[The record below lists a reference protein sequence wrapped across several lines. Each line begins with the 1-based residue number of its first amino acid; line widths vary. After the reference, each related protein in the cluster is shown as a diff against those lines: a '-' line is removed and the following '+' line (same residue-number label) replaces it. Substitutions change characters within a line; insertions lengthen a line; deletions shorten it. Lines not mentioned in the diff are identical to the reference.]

1 MIELLG
7 IGFPRQGDEWL
18 FRKVSA
24 RLERGQL
31 TVLVSPDR
39 DARLALL
46 DAVTARRIPMEGR
59 AWVGGIPVS
68 SETARR
74 VKARVGEVDLTGPL
88 NDRGSLVGNVLAAGG
103 QTPGALKAAI
113 RLASSRS
120 RSLAVDALGR
130 VGLDARA
137 HERAATLDPWCRR
150 RLLVARAIVG
160 PPDYLIVREVDDGLS
175 LPEAGDILGV
185 LRQVARSDRLTVL
198 ATVEHR
204 ALVHLYADRVLVL
217 TAGALEF
224 DGPPES
230 LTDARAWAP
239 RLPGKA
245 ALA

>member
-31 TVLVSPDR
+31 TFLVSPDR
-39 DARLALL
+39 EARLAVL
-46 DAVTARRIPMEGR
+46 DAVAARRIPTEGR

-74 VKARVGEVDLTGPL
+74 VQARVGEVDLSGPL

-120 RSLAVDALGR
+120 RSLAVDALRR
-130 VGLDARA
+130 VGLDGRA
-137 HERAATLDPWCRR
+137 HERVATLDPWCRR

-185 LRQVARSDRLTVL
+185 LRRVARSDRLTVL

-204 ALVHLYADRVLVL
+204 ALVYLYADRVLIL
-217 TAGALEF
+217 AAGALEF
-224 DGPPES
+224 DGAPER
-230 LTDARAWAP
+230 LTEDRAGP
-239 RLPGKA
+239 SRVSRKA
-245 ALA
+245 VPA